1 MPEIASIAIV
11 EPSTTTRETLRNVAQ
26 ALDWVVVELEVQ
38 KYEQALVAFQDTQVD
53 GVIIG
58 LDDDTEKSLELVAE
72 LTQAHPQII
81 LAVISGRPDVLV
93 QAHRNGARYL
103 LEAPLQMEHL
113 IGALR
118 GLGTGG
124 DARRPP
130 KAQIVAVLSS
140 RGGVGS
146 TTLAVNVASTLVKRP
161 NNQVILVD
169 LDLVLGAADIA
180 LGIELQSSLIDM
192 ALNIDQLALHVLKGA
207 LAQHESGLLVLTR
220 PQRYNELGQLH
231 EEHIQRLL
239 RLIQL
244 LATHVVVD
252 LSKGWLATDLQ
263 TIHMADVILLV
274 LQPDLA
280 SVRSAVLMLEA
291 LREENLDNKV
301 FLVMNRAGAYF
312 GKDSL
317 TIKKAEEVLGRL
329 VYWQVPNDYKPMM
342 EAWNAGVPLIQ
353 ASPNC
358 KAQQS
363 ISAMVDDL
371 CQRMARTDGV
381 RDGAKKRHTTTKIM
395 KLPPDLTG

>member
-1 MPEIASIAIV
+1 MPESIASIAIID
-11 EPSTTTRETLRNVAQ
+11 PSTTTRETLRNVVQ
-26 ALDWVVVELEVQ
+26 ALDWVVVELECQ
-38 KYEQALVAFQDTQVD
+38 KYEQAVVAFQDTQLD
-53 GVIIG
+53 GAVIG
-58 LDDDTEKSLELVAE
+58 LDDDTEKSLELVNH
-72 LTQAHPQII
+72 LSQAHPHIC
-81 LAVISGRPDVLV
+81 LAVISSRPDLLV

-118 GLGTGG
+118 GLGSGG
-124 DARRPP
+124 DPRRPP
-130 KAQIVAVLSS
+130 KGQIIAVLSS

-146 TTLAVNVASTLVKRP
+146 TTLVVNTACTLAKRP
-161 NNQVILVD
+161 DNQVILVD

-180 LGIELQSSLIDM
+180 LGIELQSSLIDL
-192 ALNIDQLALHVLKGA
+192 ALNIDQLALHVLKGS
-207 LAQHESGLLVLTR
+207 LAQHDSGVLVLTR
-220 PQRYNELGQLH
+220 PQRYQELGQLH
-231 EEHIQRLL
+231 EEHIRRLL

-274 LQPDLA
+274 IQPDLA
-280 SVRSAVLMLEA
+280 SVRSAVLMLDA

-312 GKDSL
+312 GKDSI

-342 EAWNAGVPLIQ
+342 EAWNAGIPLIQ
-353 ASPNC
+353 AAPNC
-358 KAQQS
+358 KAQLS
-363 ISAMVDDL
+363 IAALVDDL
-371 CQRMARTDGV
+371 CQRMARTDA